1 MAGIY
6 GRRARNRKF
15 FKRRPRKGRKP
26 RSGLATK
33 RDLYLLSKQISNTR
47 EHKEIFQTGIFD
59 FGSYNAANFGGLTQ
73 TYKVLSLAIDNTDG
87 VSCPL
92 GTSSSAR
99 IGNEIRVKQVTLKMN
114 FVPKP
119 YDAVTN
125 AVAIP
130 QIVKVYF
137 GWHKPQIAQSRNRLT
152 AGAVDFF
159 TFGSTAVNPTGQ
171 LTDLNREVNKELYS
185 IVKKSRNM
193 KIGTAQTFNAGTQN
207 SYWANNDFKMFR
219 QYQVD
224 LTKHVNKV
232 QRFNET
238 DPASSNRGLFAY
250 VTTTNA
256 DGTLS
261 AGFPIECTFELCYK
275 YTDS

>member
-1 MAGIY
+1 MGVYGPTTRRKRFFKKAPKK
-6 GRRARNRKF
+6 GRRVK
-15 FKRRPRKGRKP
+15 
-26 RSGLATK
+26 SGVASK
-33 RDLYLLSKQISNTR
+33 RDIYMLSKQISNTR
-47 EHKEIFQTGIFD
+47 EHKQIYQTGIFD

-73 TYKVLSLAIDNTDG
+73 TYKVLSLAIDNADG

-92 GTSSSAR
+92 GTNSSSR
-99 IGNEIRVKQVTLKMN
+99 IGSEIRVKKVTLKMN
-114 FVPKP
+114 FIPKA

-125 AVAIP
+125 PIASP

-137 GWHKPQIAQSRNRLT
+137 GWHKDQIAQARNRLT

-159 TFGSTAVNPTGQ
+159 TFGANAVNPTGQ
-171 LTDLNREVNKELYS
+171 LTDINRETNKELYS

-193 KIGTAQTFNAGTQN
+193 KIGTAQTFSAGTQN
-207 SYWANNDFKMFR
+207 SYWANNDFKLFK
-219 QYQVD
+219 QYEVD

-232 QRFNET
+232 QRFNES

-250 VTTTNA
+250 VTSISA
-256 DGTLS
+256 DGTLYDKQ
-261 AGFPIECTFELCYK
+261 PIECSYELCYT